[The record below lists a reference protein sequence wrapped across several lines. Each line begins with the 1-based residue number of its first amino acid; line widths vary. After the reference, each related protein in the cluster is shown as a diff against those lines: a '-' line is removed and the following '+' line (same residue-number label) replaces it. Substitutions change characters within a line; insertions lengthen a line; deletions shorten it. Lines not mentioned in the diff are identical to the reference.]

1 MAETDD
7 HIVHVVD
14 DDEGLLKSTR
24 FLLESVGMKV
34 ETYSSAKQFLE
45 EFDDDSGCI
54 VLDVRMPGMSG
65 LELMEVMRERR
76 IHLPVIIVTG
86 HGDTPMAVRAM
97 KAGARDFIQ
106 KPPNDQELI
115 DTIKDALARDA
126 EVGPVH
132 ARGAAFRER
141 EATLSERER
150 QVLGYVVEGTLNKN
164 IASELNLSEKTIEVH
179 RSNMM
184 KKMQVQSVAELVR
197 LAVSAELAQE
207 L

>member
-1 MAETDD
+1 MAETEDR
-7 HIVHVVD
+7 IVHVVD

-34 ETYSSAKQFLE
+34 ETYSSARQFLD

-65 LELMEVMRERR
+65 LELMEVMQERG

-132 ARGAAFRER
+132 ERGRLFRER
-141 EATLSERER
+141 EATLSDRERE
-150 QVLGYVVEGTLNKN
+150 VMGFVIEGTLNKN

-184 KKMQVQSVAELVR
+184 KKMKVQSVAELVR
-197 LAVSAELAQE
+197 LAVSAELAEE